1 MFVIEKDYSKSD
13 QTVVAGAAI
22 YFEILK
28 SIGFYKKFK
37 DCFKDFHPQQ
47 GWDAFTIVLVII
59 FLNIL
64 GYDHVSDINI
74 LIADV
79 GFVTMFREYLKH
91 EMTNIEWEN
100 WEKRFNECC
109 KNTLP
114 CATVIMDFLNS
125 FYDPK
130 MAGVK
135 GTATIYQATERLAEI
150 EKMVEEI
157 SNISYRK
164 SGSPKTVTLDQDG
177 TIVPTFKLKSLF
189 TYLFAKG
196 YQPVNVYCHELDCI
210 ISTEFRDGNVPAK
223 MGLMEM
229 LTTAIK
235 KLPDGV
241 KHIRYRGDSAS
252 FNYGFIKAMG
262 SGDIDP
268 KKRIISFAVSALSNP
283 AIKAL
288 YAGISEGSWEVYN
301 KKEGVECAEVEYYEE
316 WMGTQKPLRL
326 LVLRS
331 VQKNP
336 KKTKNKPV
344 IKKRWDANQLEMDF
358 GLEVVDEEITI
369 IESNNKTYDFR
380 GIVSNIPEKVYN
392 TKQLIKWARK
402 RAGKPEELHAVQKND
417 LSGGCMPSG
426 KFSVNW
432 AWWLLTCLAFNIQS
446 LLKRVGLPKEY
457 KKSRLKRIRSTI
469 IYCSAKVSRAS
480 RRITV
485 RIQNAVQLELIA
497 LIIANIKDSFSSA

>member
-37 DCFKDFHPQQ
+37 NCFKDFHPQQ
-47 GWDAFTIVLVII
+47 GWDAITIILVII
-59 FLNIL
+59 FMNIL
-64 GYDHVSDINI
+64 GHEHVSDINI
-74 LIADV
+74 LIADA
-79 GFVTMFREYLKH
+79 GFITMFREYLKH
-91 EMTNIEWEN
+91 EMTNIEWEI
-100 WEKRFNECC
+100 WENRFNECC

-125 FYDPK
+125 FDDPK

-135 GTATIYQATERLAEI
+135 GTATIHQITEMLAEI

-164 SGSPKTVTLDQDG
+164 SGSPATITLDQDG
-177 TIVPTFKLKSLF
+177 TIVPTFKKKSLY
-189 TYLFAKG
+189 TYLFEQG
-196 YQPVNVYCHELDCI
+196 YQPVNVYCHELDSI

-235 KLPDGV
+235 KLPDSV
-241 KHIRYRGDSAS
+241 KRIRYRGDSAS
-252 FNYGFIKAMG
+252 FNHGFIKAMG

-268 KKRIISFAVSALSNP
+268 KKRIISFAVSVLSNP
-283 AIKAL
+283 TIKAL
-288 YAGISEGSWEVYN
+288 YAGIPEGAWKSYN
-301 KKEGVECAEVEYYEE
+301 KKDGVEYVEVEYYEE
-316 WMGTQKPLRL
+316 WMGTLKPLRL

-331 VQKNP
+331 AQKNP
-336 KKTKNKPV
+336 KKIKNKPV
-344 IKKRWDANQLEMDF
+344 IKKRWDANQIEIDF
-358 GLEVVDEEITI
+358 GLEEVDAEITT
-369 IESNNKTYDFR
+369 IESNNKTYGFR

-392 TKQLIKWARK
+392 AKQLIKWARK

-426 KFSVNW
+426 KFAVYW

-457 KKSRLKRIRSTI
+457 KKSRFKRIRSAI
-469 IYCSAKVSRAS
+469 IYCAAKVSRAS
-480 RRITV
+480 RRITI

-497 LIIANIKDSFSSA
+497 KIINNIKVSFSSA